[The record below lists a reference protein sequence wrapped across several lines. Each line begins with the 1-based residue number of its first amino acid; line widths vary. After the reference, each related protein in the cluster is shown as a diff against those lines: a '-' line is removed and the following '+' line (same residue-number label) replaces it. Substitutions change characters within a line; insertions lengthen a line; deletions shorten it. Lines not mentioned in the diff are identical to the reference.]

1 MAMAATDHNLRSSY
15 REMLLEHLFAGA
27 VMRHIWLTSSS
38 RVEMLKPQ
46 VDDGGYDL
54 VLEANGI
61 VRHIQLKASHRGA
74 KTSGVNLN
82 LALERKPSGCVIWM
96 QFDPDTLAFD
106 HFLWFGGAPG
116 QRLPSLETFRI
127 GTHAKANA
135 QGIKTKRP
143 NIRTVPKAKFERL
156 SGIKEIVDRLFGD
169 LPNLVSVLEPMDI
182 TDEAPFDPS

>member
-1 MAMAATDHNLRSSY
+1 MTATDHNVRSSY

-38 RVEMLKPQ
+38 RVEVLKPQ

-54 VLEANGI
+54 VLEVDGI

-82 LALERKPSGCVIWM
+82 LALERKPGGCVIWM

-106 HFLWFGGAPG
+106 HFLWFGGAPSE
-116 QRLPSLETFRI
+116 RLPSLEPFRI

-135 QGIKTKRP
+135 QGIKTERP
-143 NIRTVPKAKFERL
+143 NIRFVPKAKFEHL
-156 SGIKEIVDRLFGD
+156 GGIQAVVERLFGN
-169 LPNLVSVLEPMDI
+169 LPSLVGGLKPNTNGALDEP
-182 TDEAPFDPS
+182 F